1 MGISHKEMLP
11 LAEKEID
18 IILQKGGVPTKLNFR
33 LVQISDVENGGLY
46 ECGGVIFAVTKR
58 RRIYENSGIT
68 RDRCYIK
75 FPNKKISYFDSIT
88 KLKERM
94 KSNCKL

>member
-1 MGISHKEMLP
+1 MLP

-46 ECGGVIFAVTKR
+46 ESGGVIFAVTKR
-58 RRIYENSGIT
+58 
-68 RDRCYIK
+68 
-75 FPNKKISYFDSIT
+75 
-88 KLKERM
+88 
-94 KSNCKL
+94 